1 MKLMSNL
8 RSADEQESS
17 QRRSAMVLR
26 TSSAR
31 MLTLLK
37 SGEALVSSLQIF
49 LMVILR
55 STTASKGM
63 QTLTNRLSNCFLI
76 FTKSIMIFS
85 IKGFWVEAHARF
97 LALHGCVDQTVSLPR
112 VQTALY
118 SSKGT
123 RRLAL
128 SMMTVSPFSSSSSTL
143 SLFTLVRVPTLVVLP
158 LRYLNGM
165 LRCLSVLLILSR
177 SRSSAMARFLN
188 SAAQTASCA
197 RPNSQLLRSLT
208 RPSMTLTL
216 VDTKSSSLNFFI
228 AFCFCVVS
236 FVCYPSPVTPQAQCT
251 TLDLC
256 DVGLIEQF

>member
-1 MKLMSNL
+1 M

-17 QRRSAMVLR
+17 QRRSTMVLR

-37 SGEALVSSLQIF
+37 SGEALESSLQIF
-49 LMVILR
+49 LMVMSR
-55 STTASKGM
+55 STTASIGM

-76 FTKSIMIFS
+76 FTKIIMIFS
-85 IKGFWVEAHARF
+85 IKGFCLEVHARF
-97 LALHGCVDQTVSLPR
+97 LALHGCVDQTVSLAR
-112 VQTALY
+112 SLRWQTALY

-128 SMMTVSPFSSSSSTL
+128 LMMTVSPSSSSSSTL
-143 SLFTLVRVPTLVVLP
+143 SLFTLVRVPTLMVLP

-177 SRSSAMARFLN
+177 SRSSAMDRTSN
-188 SAAQTASCA
+188 SAMQTASCA
-197 RPNSQLLRSLT
+197 RPYSQLLKSLA
-208 RPSMTLTL
+208 RPSITLMFAA
-216 VDTKSSSLNFFI
+216 TKSFSLNFFI
-228 AFCFCVVS
+228 AFCIFVVC
-236 FVCYPSPVTPQAQCT
+236 FVCFPSPVTPQAQCT

-256 DVGLIEQF
+256 DVGLKEQF